1 MVVGKLNEMKIKTLS
16 VNFKMKKKNENKERK
31 KDKDGENWGERAKTF
46 REFFG
51 VGETIL
57 IYEICWHGALL
68 LECIKPCISL
78 CPDWSYYL

>member
-1 MVVGKLNEMKIKTLS
+1 MKIKTLS

-46 REFFG
+46 REFLG

-57 IYEICWHGALL
+57 IYEIC
-68 LECIKPCISL
+68 
-78 CPDWSYYL
+78 

>member
-31 KDKDGENWGERAKTF
+31 KDKDGENWGERAKSF

-51 VGETIL
+51 CG
-57 IYEICWHGALL
+57 
-68 LECIKPCISL
+68 
-78 CPDWSYYL
+78 